1 MSFLSKLL
9 GTAPDPREEL
19 RPLWQRIVGEAR
31 DPRWYA
37 NCGVADTMEGRFDMV
52 SAVQALVLL
61 RMERDPA
68 MMQRSALL
76 TELFVEDMDGQLRQ
90 SGVGDVVVG
99 KHMGKLMGSMGGRL
113 GAYREALAAGDD
125 ALAEAATRNVSMGED
140 GDAACVALGLRA
152 LANRLDETPNDALL
166 AGDFAQ

>member
-9 GTAPDPREEL
+9 GTGPDPREAL
-19 RPLWQRIVGEAR
+19 RPLWHRVVEEAR

-37 NCGVADTMEGRFDMV
+37 DCGVADTVEGRFDMI

-61 RMERDPA
+61 RMEHEPDLLR
-68 MMQRSALL
+68 RSALL

-113 GAYREALAAGDD
+113 GAYRSALDEDD
-125 ALAEAATRNVSMGED
+125 AALAEAVTRNVSLNED
-140 GDAACVALGLRA
+140 GDARCVALGLRSLQDR
-152 LANRLDETPNDALL
+152 LARTHDADLL
-166 AGDFAQ
+166 AGAIAE